1 MGQFRHPAVL
11 CLSLGSQQSFPAFAW
26 PWLEPLGHST
36 GVCLLSHRFPQVLVP
51 WLSPPLSGSLIPTV
65 AFGPCISG
73 EQRGPSLL
81 TWPPKPSLLLGA
93 GSNHTLLEV
102 LKCFDSCYGRRTQLL
117 KGLPATSTVEEN
129 SAAGVSVYNFNVTLS
144 PLASK
149 DVVILP
155 TIVNLN
161 PLTEAFDI
169 ESKGGLEF
177 RVITTGNPVLDYETM
192 PKSFDLQIFVE
203 DIIGRTDLNT
213 LTIQVTDQNEHPVFR
228 GNMAIQTVTIYVL
241 EGTPPERI
249 YQVDAADPENAKLK
263 YSLLPA
269 TVPFSIRESGAIFP
283 TKKFD
288 YEKDPHCYFL
298 NITVTDPHGLNSTKT
313 VNINIININDECPY
327 FTTKQRIY
335 RIPEEQGL
343 GTIVANITAKDPDDE
358 DSPSRLFYSIQSS
371 DRHFSINPGTG
382 VLQVAGRIDRDALP
396 LRLHPNIS
404 LTVRVEDSSGCDSE
418 MEITIIIDDVNDNP
432 PECNPSA
439 FRKEANENTTPGTF
453 LVDLRNYCKDIDV
466 DPSNNQFR
474 FTGLSGFGSNNFA
487 LESTVSGRLLMTETI
502 DFENPANP
510 GVEVYTLTVR
520 VQDIA
525 YPNYSIGSRI
535 GRVHATD
542 KDWPPNVIT
551 YSTVDGAGTRDY
563 TNIFWISPTKGDVR
577 ILARLDYE
585 TTQKHVFTIQAS
597 DQEKSTTASV
607 TVNVLE
613 VNDEE
618 PVCSPNFFSLQ
629 IPVNLAVGTN
639 INGFR
644 IECQDRNENNHFIFS
659 PSAGS
664 NTSRLILASR
674 FDYESGLDTKW
685 IYSLRV
691 HITDDN
697 LVSARD
703 STTHLVKTGTVT
715 LSIRVI
721 PNPTTATTTTFL
733 KQKGQEAKGPGT
745 LPLPG
750 NWKPGFTV
758 VTKKE
763 NLYSPS
769 AWYVPFVITLGSLL
783 LLGLLG
789 YLGLLLLTW
798 LCAHCPPRI
807 NAPEKKKPKKEV
819 VVVST
824 TGCKTNPSFASAIMQ
839 YDMEVT
845 GRIYEFNTQSGAR
858 RWKKSNEPLQPTLAV
873 QVIPRAAENSGQGM
887 DRAEAPSKKE
897 PSEKRKDLTAAT
909 KPSAKP
915 SAGQSETPDQAGLR
929 LQKKKEASED
939 GGCKT
944 KGGHKVVNQTQRQD
958 ESGCTFG
965 RCISQE
971 EMGHHPSL
979 DSTPKSAF
987 WDLRNGSTLQ
997 FFGTKLQL
1005 LWVNRCLEFDFGAG
1019 SMLNIQSLKRAAGE

>member
-1 MGQFRHPAVL
+1 
-11 CLSLGSQQSFPAFAW
+11 
-26 PWLEPLGHST
+26 
-36 GVCLLSHRFPQVLVP
+36 
-51 WLSPPLSGSLIPTV
+51 
-65 AFGPCISG
+65 
-73 EQRGPSLL
+73 
-81 TWPPKPSLLLGA
+81 
-93 GSNHTLLEV
+93 
-102 LKCFDSCYGRRTQLL
+102 GRRTQLL

-129 SAAGVSVYNFNVTLS
+129 SAAGVSVYNFTVTVF
-144 PLASK
+144 PLASEG
-149 DVVILP
+149 VAILP
-155 TIVNLN
+155 TIVNSN

-203 DIIGRTDLNT
+203 DTAGRTDLSI
-213 LTIQVTDQNEHPVFR
+213 LTIQVKDKNEHPVFR

-241 EGTPPERI
+241 EGTPPGRI
-249 YQVDAADPENAKLK
+249 YRVDAADPENAKLK
-263 YSLLPA
+263 YSLHPA
-269 TVPFSIRESGAIFP
+269 TVPFSIRESGDIFS
-283 TKKFD
+283 TKEFD

-298 NITVTDPHGLNSTKT
+298 NVTVTDPDGLNSTKT
-313 VNINIININDECPY
+313 VNINIINTNDERPY

-335 RIPEEQGL
+335 RIPEEQSP
-343 GTIVANITAKDPDDE
+343 GTIVANITAEDPDDE
-358 DSPSRLFYSIQSS
+358 GSPSRLFYSIQSP

-382 VLQVAGRIDRDALP
+382 VLQVTRRMDRDALP

-404 LTVRVEDSSGCDSE
+404 LTVRVEDGPSSGRDTE
-418 MEITIIIDDVNDNP
+418 MVITIIVEDVNDNP
-432 PECNPSA
+432 PECKPSA
-439 FRKEANENTTPGTF
+439 FRREANENTTPGTV
-453 LVDLRNYCKDIDV
+453 LLDLRNYCEDIDV
-466 DPSNNQFR
+466 DPSNNQFN

-487 LESTVSGRLLMTETI
+487 LESTVSGRLVMTGTI

-525 YPNYSIGSRI
+525 HPNYSNIIYIYIRIKPVNEFFPVFRNLSYVFSVSEITKVGSSI

-542 KDWPPNVIT
+542 KDWPPSVIT
-551 YSTVDGAGTRDY
+551 YSIIAGAGTRDY

-585 TTQKHVFTIQAS
+585 TTQKHIFTVQAS

-644 IECQDRNENNHFIFS
+644 IECQDRDSDPRSFRYFINEGNENNHFIFS

-685 IYSLRV
+685 IYNLHV

-703 STTHLVKTGTVT
+703 KTTYLIKTGTVT

-721 PNPTTATTTTFL
+721 PNPTTATTTT
-733 KQKGQEAKGPGT
+733 
-745 LPLPG
+745 
-750 NWKPGFTV
+750 PGFTV
-758 VTKKE
+758 VTRKE
-763 NLYSPS
+763 NLYSGS
-769 AWYVPFVITLGSLL
+769 AWYVPFVITLGGLL

-798 LCAHCPPRI
+798 LRTHCPPRI
-807 NAPEKKKPKKEV
+807 NATEKKKPKKEV
-819 VVVST
+819 VVTMTKLNTVFD
-824 TGCKTNPSFASAIMQ
+824 GEARDP
-839 YDMEVT
+839 VT
-845 GRIYEFNTQSGAR
+845 GRIYEFNTRSGAR
-858 RWKKSNEPLQPTLAV
+858 RWKKSNEPLQPILAM
-873 QVIPRAAENSGQGM
+873 QAMPSATENSGQGM
-887 DRAEAPSKKE
+887 DRAEASSKKE
-897 PSEKRKDLTAAT
+897 PSEKRKELTAAT
-909 KPSAKP
+909 KPAAKP
-915 SAGQSETPDQAGLR
+915 SAGQSESPGQAGLR
-929 LQKKKEASED
+929 LQKKKEESED
-939 GGCKT
+939 GGL
-944 KGGHKVVNQTQRQD
+944 
-958 ESGCTFG
+958 S
-965 RCISQE
+965 S
-971 EMGHHPSL
+971 P
-979 DSTPKSAF
+979 A
-987 WDLRNGSTLQ
+987 
-997 FFGTKLQL
+997 
-1005 LWVNRCLEFDFGAG
+1005 
-1019 SMLNIQSLKRAAGE
+1019 

>member
-1 MGQFRHPAVL
+1 
-11 CLSLGSQQSFPAFAW
+11 
-26 PWLEPLGHST
+26 
-36 GVCLLSHRFPQVLVP
+36 
-51 WLSPPLSGSLIPTV
+51 
-65 AFGPCISG
+65 
-73 EQRGPSLL
+73 
-81 TWPPKPSLLLGA
+81 
-93 GSNHTLLEV
+93 
-102 LKCFDSCYGRRTQLL
+102 GRRSQLL
-117 KGLPATSTVEEN
+117 KGFPATSTVEEN
-129 SAAGVSVYNFNVTLS
+129 SAAGVSVCDFNVTVS
-144 PLASK
+144 PLASEG
-149 DVVILP
+149 VAILP
-155 TIVNLN
+155 TIVNSN

-203 DIIGRTDLNT
+203 DTTGRTDLNK
-213 LTIQVTDQNEHPVFR
+213 LTIRVIDKNEPPVFQ

-269 TVPFSIRESGAIFP
+269 TVPFSITESGAVFS
-283 TKKFD
+283 TKEFD
-288 YEKDPHCYFL
+288 YEKDPHCYWL
-298 NITVTDPHGLNSTKT
+298 NITVTDPDGLNSTRT
-313 VNINIININDECPY
+313 VNINIININDESPY

-335 RIPEEQGL
+335 RIPEEQSP

-358 DSPSRLFYSIQSS
+358 DSPSRLFYSTQSS
-371 DRHFSINPGTG
+371 DRHFSINPATG
-382 VLQVAGRIDRDALP
+382 VLQVTGRIDRDALP

-404 LTVRVEDSSGCDSE
+404 LTVRVEDSPSGGHSSE

-466 DPSNNQFR
+466 DSSNNQFI

-487 LESTVSGRLLMTETI
+487 LESGRLVMTGTI
-502 DFENPANP
+502 DLENPANP

-525 YPNYSIGSRI
+525 HPNYSSKYPFYISFDTFLCYIIYIYIRIKPVNEFFPVFCNLSYVFSVSEITKVGSSI

-551 YSTVDGAGTRDY
+551 YSIVAGAGTRDY
-563 TNIFWISPTKGDVR
+563 TNIFWISPTKGDVK

-585 TTQKHVFTIQAS
+585 TTQKHIFTVQAS

-607 TVNVLE
+607 TVSVLE

-618 PVCSPNFFSLQ
+618 PVCSPNFFLLQ

-644 IECQDRNENNHFIFS
+644 IECQDRDSDPRSFRYFINEGNENNHFTFS

-674 FDYESGLDTKW
+674 FDYESGLDTNW

-703 STTHLVKTGTVT
+703 KTTHLIKTGTVT

-721 PNPTTATTTTFL
+721 PNPTTATTTT
-733 KQKGQEAKGPGT
+733 
-745 LPLPG
+745 
-750 NWKPGFTV
+750 PGFTV
-758 VTKKE
+758 VTKRE
-763 NLYSPS
+763 NIYSPS
-769 AWYVPFVITLGSLL
+769 AWYVPFVITLGAVL

-789 YLGLLLLTW
+789 YLGLLLLPR
-798 LCAHCPPRI
+798 LRARRPPAGTARSI
-807 NAPEKKKPKKEV
+807 PLFHFTFC
-819 VVVST
+819 VSLQSMT
-824 TGCKTNPSFASAIMQ
+824 KLNTVFDGEARDP
-839 YDMEVT
+839 VT
-845 GRIYEFNTQSGAR
+845 GRMYEFNTRSGAR
-858 RWKKSNEPLQPTLAV
+858 RWKKSNEPLQPMLAM
-873 QVIPRAAENSGQGM
+873 QVMSSATENSGQRV

-897 PSEKRKDLTAAT
+897 PSEKRKELTAAT
-909 KPSAKP
+909 KSAVKP
-915 SAGQSETPDQAGLR
+915 SAGQSETPGQAGLR
-929 LQKKKEASED
+929 LQKKKEESED
-939 GGCKT
+939 WWL
-944 KGGHKVVNQTQRQD
+944 
-958 ESGCTFG
+958 S
-965 RCISQE
+965 S
-971 EMGHHPSL
+971 P
-979 DSTPKSAF
+979 A
-987 WDLRNGSTLQ
+987 
-997 FFGTKLQL
+997 
-1005 LWVNRCLEFDFGAG
+1005 
-1019 SMLNIQSLKRAAGE
+1019 

>member
-1 MGQFRHPAVL
+1 
-11 CLSLGSQQSFPAFAW
+11 
-26 PWLEPLGHST
+26 
-36 GVCLLSHRFPQVLVP
+36 
-51 WLSPPLSGSLIPTV
+51 
-65 AFGPCISG
+65 
-73 EQRGPSLL
+73 
-81 TWPPKPSLLLGA
+81 
-93 GSNHTLLEV
+93 
-102 LKCFDSCYGRRTQLL
+102 GRRTQLL

-129 SAAGVSVYNFNVTLS
+129 SAGGVSVYNFNVTLS
-144 PLASK
+144 PLASEG
-149 DVVILP
+149 VAILP
-155 TIVNLN
+155 TIVNSN

-169 ESKGGLEF
+169 ESKGDLQF

-203 DIIGRTDLNT
+203 DTTGRTDLKI

-241 EGTPPERI
+241 EGSPPERI

-263 YSLLPA
+263 YSLIPA
-269 TVPFSIRESGAIFP
+269 TVPFSIRESGAIFS

-288 YEKDPHCYFL
+288 YEKDLHCYFL
-298 NITVTDPHGLNSTKT
+298 NITVTDPDGLNSTKT
-313 VNINIININDECPY
+313 VNVNIININDESPY
-327 FTTKQRIY
+327 FITKQRIY
-335 RIPEEQGL
+335 RIPEEQSP
-343 GTIVANITAKDPDDE
+343 GTIVATITAKDPDDE

-371 DRHFSINPGTG
+371 DKYFSIDPGTG
-382 VLQVAGRIDRDALP
+382 VLQVTGRIDRDALP

-439 FRKEANENTTPGTF
+439 YRKEANENMTPGTF

-466 DPSNNQFR
+466 DPSNNQFN

-487 LESTVSGRLLMTETI
+487 LESTVSGRLVMTGTI

-510 GVEVYTLTVR
+510 GVELYTLTVR

-525 YPNYSIGSRI
+525 HPNYSSKYPFYISFDNIIYIYIRIKPVNEFFPVFHNLSYVFSVSEITKVGSSI

-551 YSTVDGAGTRDY
+551 YSIAAEAGTRDY

-585 TTQKHVFTIQAS
+585 TTQKHVFTVQAT

-644 IECQDRNENNHFIFS
+644 IECQDRDSDPRSFRYFINKGNENNHFVFS

-674 FDYESGLDTKW
+674 FDYESGLDTNW

-697 LVSARD
+697 LVSTRD
-703 STTHLVKTGTVT
+703 KTTHLVKTGTVT

-721 PNPTTATTTTFL
+721 PNPTTATITTP
-733 KQKGQEAKGPGT
+733 A
-745 LPLPG
+745 
-750 NWKPGFTV
+750 FTV

-763 NLYSPS
+763 NVYSPS

-798 LCAHCPPRI
+798 LCTHCPPRI

-819 VVVST
+819 VVTMTKLNTVFD
-824 TGCKTNPSFASAIMQ
+824 GEARDP
-839 YDMEVT
+839 VT
-845 GRIYEFNTQSGAR
+845 GRMYEFNTRSGAR
-858 RWKKSNEPLQPTLAV
+858 RWKKSNEPLQPKLAM
-873 QVIPRAAENSGQGM
+873 QIMPSATENSGQRM

-897 PSEKRKDLTAAT
+897 PSEKRKELTAAT
-909 KPSAKP
+909 KPAAKP
-915 SAGQSETPDQAGLR
+915 SAGQSETPGQAGLR

-939 GGCKT
+939 GGL
-944 KGGHKVVNQTQRQD
+944 
-958 ESGCTFG
+958 S
-965 RCISQE
+965 S
-971 EMGHHPSL
+971 P
-979 DSTPKSAF
+979 A
-987 WDLRNGSTLQ
+987 
-997 FFGTKLQL
+997 
-1005 LWVNRCLEFDFGAG
+1005 
-1019 SMLNIQSLKRAAGE
+1019 

>member
-1 MGQFRHPAVL
+1 
-11 CLSLGSQQSFPAFAW
+11 
-26 PWLEPLGHST
+26 
-36 GVCLLSHRFPQVLVP
+36 
-51 WLSPPLSGSLIPTV
+51 
-65 AFGPCISG
+65 
-73 EQRGPSLL
+73 
-81 TWPPKPSLLLGA
+81 
-93 GSNHTLLEV
+93 
-102 LKCFDSCYGRRTQLL
+102 RRSQLL
-117 KGLPATSTVEEN
+117 KGLPAKSTVEEN
-129 SAAGVSVYNFNVTLS
+129 SAAGVSVYSFNVTVS
-144 PLASK
+144 PLASEG
-149 DVVILP
+149 VAILP
-155 TIVNLN
+155 TIVNSN
-161 PLTEAFDI
+161 PCTEAFDI

-203 DIIGRTDLNT
+203 DTTGRTDLNT
-213 LTIQVTDQNEHPVFR
+213 LTVQVIDKNEHPVFR

-241 EGTPPERI
+241 EGRPPERI
-249 YQVDAADPENAKLK
+249 YQVDAADPENAKLE

-269 TVPFSIRESGAIFP
+269 TVPFSIRESGAVFS

-288 YEKDPHCYFL
+288 YEKDPHCYLL
-298 NITVTDPHGLNSTKT
+298 NITVTDPDGLNSTRT
-313 VNINIININDECPY
+313 VNINIINTNDESPY

-335 RIPEEQGL
+335 RIPEEQSP

-371 DRHFSINPGTG
+371 DRHFSINPATG
-382 VLQVAGRIDRDALP
+382 VLQVTGRIDRDALP

-404 LTVRVEDSSGCDSE
+404 LIVRVEDGSTHPSE

-453 LVDLRNYCKDIDV
+453 RVDLRNYCKDIDV
-466 DPSNNQFR
+466 DPSNNQFI

-487 LESTVSGRLLMTETI
+487 LESTVSGRLVMTGTI
-502 DFENPANP
+502 DLENPANP

-525 YPNYSIGSRI
+525 HPNYSSKYPFYTSFDNIIYIYIRIKPVNEFFPVFRNLSYVFSVSEITKVGSSI
-535 GRVHATD
+535 GRVHAID

-551 YSTVDGAGTRDY
+551 YSIVAGAGTRDY

-585 TTQKHVFTIQAS
+585 TTQKHIFTVQAS

-613 VNDEE
+613 ANDEE

-644 IECQDRNENNHFIFS
+644 IECQDRDSDPRSFRYFINEGNVNSHFTFS

-674 FDYESGLDTKW
+674 FDYESGLDTNW

-697 LVSARD
+697 LVYARGK
-703 STTHLVKTGTVT
+703 TTHLIKTGTVT

-721 PNPTTATTTTFL
+721 PNPTTATTTT
-733 KQKGQEAKGPGT
+733 
-745 LPLPG
+745 
-750 NWKPGFTV
+750 PGFTV
-758 VTKKE
+758 VTKRE
-763 NLYSPS
+763 NVYSPS

-789 YLGLLLLTW
+789 YLGLLLLPRLRTR
-798 LCAHCPPRI
+798 CPPAGKARS
-807 NAPEKKKPKKEV
+807 APLFHFTFC
-819 VVVST
+819 VSSQT
-824 TGCKTNPSFASAIMQ
+824 MTRLSTVFDGEARDP
-839 YDMEVT
+839 VT
-845 GRIYEFNTQSGAR
+845 GRMYEFNTRSGAR
-858 RWKKSNEPLQPTLAV
+858 RWKKSNEPLQPVLAM
-873 QVIPRAAENSGQGM
+873 QVMSSATENSGQGV

-897 PSEKRKDLTAAT
+897 PSEKRKELTAAT
-909 KPSAKP
+909 KPAVKP
-915 SAGQSETPDQAGLR
+915 SAGQSETPSQAGLR
-929 LQKKKEASED
+929 LQQKKEESENW
-939 GGCKT
+939 GL
-944 KGGHKVVNQTQRQD
+944 
-958 ESGCTFG
+958 S
-965 RCISQE
+965 
-971 EMGHHPSL
+971 SL
-979 DSTPKSAF
+979 A
-987 WDLRNGSTLQ
+987 
-997 FFGTKLQL
+997 
-1005 LWVNRCLEFDFGAG
+1005 
-1019 SMLNIQSLKRAAGE
+1019 